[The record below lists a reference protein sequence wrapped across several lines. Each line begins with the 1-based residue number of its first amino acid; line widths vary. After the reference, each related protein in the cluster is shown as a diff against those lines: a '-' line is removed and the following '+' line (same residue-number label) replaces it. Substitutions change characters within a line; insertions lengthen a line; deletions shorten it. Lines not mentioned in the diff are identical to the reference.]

1 MITRPLRPADLAAA
15 LVVRN
20 AVEEADALPIRTP
33 IDELEEELTDE
44 GVSWA
49 DDTRGVF
56 DDEACVA
63 YAWTRLPPGAT
74 EDGWNVHV
82 HVAVHPDRTK
92 QGHGRALLEWAEAR
106 GIARLASLG
115 TDQPCRLTTFLND
128 TQSRAGRML
137 TRAGFAIE
145 RYYDELTV
153 TLEDRPSVGAAEGVA
168 LTPWDAD
175 VSEAARRVKNSAFED
190 HWGSVATPATSWKRM
205 VGSSRFQPDMS
216 TLAWDGDD
224 LVGVVI
230 TNLYP
235 EDWPVVG
242 REESFIHIVAVLASH
257 RGRGIAKAMIDRTLT
272 ASAAAGLTHT
282 TLGVDTANPTGAHA
296 LYTGL
301 GFVPTARN
309 AGWAKPVHPAA

>member
-1 MITRPLRPADLAAA
+1 
-15 LVVRN
+15 
-20 AVEEADALPIRTP
+20 
-33 IDELEEELTDE
+33 
-44 GVSWA
+44 
-49 DDTRGVF
+49 
-56 DDEACVA
+56 
-63 YAWTRLPPGAT
+63 
-74 EDGWNVHV
+74 
-82 HVAVHPDRTK
+82 
-92 QGHGRALLEWAEAR
+92 
-106 GIARLASLG
+106 
-115 TDQPCRLTTFLND
+115 
-128 TQSRAGRML
+128 ML

-153 TLEDRPSVGAAEGVA
+153 TLGNRPSVGAAEGVV
-168 LTPWDAD
+168 LTAWDAD
-175 VSEAARRVKNSAFED
+175 ASEAARRVKNSAFED

-205 VGSSRFQPDMS
+205 VGSPRFQPEMS

-257 RGRGIAKAMIDRTLT
+257 RGRGIAKAMIDRALT